1 MWDAEEAVEGEQQ
14 FVADC
19 EGQCCVLHHTS
30 WTLETMLMLYPY
42 CSREP
47 SASPQRAATESGIP
61 RTSTHAA
68 SASASSSYAP
78 AAGASGQASSA
89 PHEPTI
95 REEATAV
102 VDRSM
107 RAHQQTTG
115 PSNGNGNSQ
124 PKKSKVRMVGDWQ
137 LNKTLGAGSMGKV
150 KLATNIVTKEK
161 VGMKVLIRI
170 PHG

>member
-1 MWDAEEAVEGEQQ
+1 
-14 FVADC
+14 
-19 EGQCCVLHHTS
+19 
-30 WTLETMLMLYPY
+30 MLISYAY

-47 SASPQRAATESGIP
+47 SASPHRAAAESGIP
-61 RTSTHAA
+61 RSSTHAA
-68 SASASSSYAP
+68 STSASLSYAP
-78 AAGASGQASSA
+78 VAGASGQASSA

-107 RAHQQTTG
+107 RAHQQANG
-115 PSNGNGNSQ
+115 SNSGNGNTQ
-124 PKKSKVRMVGDWQ
+124 LKKTKVRMVGDWQ

-161 VGMKVLIRI
+161 VGMKMLIRMSNS
-170 PHG
+170 